1 MELRLR
7 LTRLRVALVAL
18 LVALVTAGVAYATIP
33 DSGGVFTACKLNA
46 TGTIR
51 LIDPAIGG
59 SSLLGRCVSLETKL
73 TWGQGAKGDQG
84 AQGIQGIQ
92 GPAGPPGASDV
103 HGYFGGTHEFTNVAA
118 GETQAAASLSLPAG
132 KYLVSGAVDAINIS
146 LSGAPAQTLVGICF
160 LHGAG
165 TDWGPL
171 TAHTVP
177 EGAFVPVSVQAAI
190 TLSEP
195 AEVTI
200 DCRLSGSAG
209 DSLRYGR
216 GHLQAQQ
223 VDTLTSG

>member
-7 LTRLRVALVAL
+7 LTRLRVALVAIVL
-18 LVALVTAGVAYATIP
+18 GLVTAGVAYATIP

-59 SSLLGRCVSLETKL
+59 SSLLGHCVSLETKL
-73 TWGQGAKGDQG
+73 TWGQAAKGDQG
-84 AQGIQGIQ
+84 VQGIQGIQ

-103 HGYFGGTHEFTNVAA
+103 HGYFGGTYAFTNVAA
-118 GETQAAASLSLPAG
+118 GETASAASLSLPAG
-132 KYLVSGAVDAINIS
+132 KYLVSGSVEAINIA
-146 LSGAPAQTLVGICF
+146 LSGAPAQTLVGICV

-165 TDWGPL
+165 TDWGAF
-171 TAHTVP
+171 TAHSVA
-177 EGAFVPVSVQAAI
+177 EGAFVPVPVQAAI

-200 DCRLSGSAG
+200 DCRLGGPAG
-209 DSLRYGR
+209 ASLRYGR

-223 VDTLTSG
+223 VDTLTPG